1 MGLSQFPERLPGLT
15 CLDGIQGCI
24 LLPLEKIIHLRTKLL
39 SVHCLSHT
47 HQVCLFSRDHWV
59 DGVIHVNSA
68 CSVT

>member
-59 DGVIHVNSA
+59 DGV
-68 CSVT
+68 TWGGKG